1 MISNNFTKFI
11 FNKFVFFCRNLMI
24 FDNEKI
30 FYIFLKSL
38 RKSSLLN
45 KSTKLLFEF
54 KIYPKKPKKFF
65 PVHTQNDNIS
75 IIIQGPVFERDFI
88 QSTIDWYSD
97 CGIKNIIFS
106 TSEDIKSF
114 KRCTTL
120 VTKSPL
126 EVGLWNENNQLQTIK
141 KALEIINADSL
152 VIKTRSDQ
160 RIYNETALTNIEYLH
175 GSYVSSNTF
184 DNSRLGVIS
193 NNSTIIKINN
203 ISDHLYIG
211 NCALLKKMFDI
222 RFRKKI
228 NLFKD
233 LNLNPVKLNFIR
245 GKLKSS
251 FYTELEA
258 EQWFFNSF
266 RKNCFINNSE
276 EEPRINKKKYIE
288 KLSKYL
294 DILIENIYVIDPEDI
309 GLYWTKSAIDTLPS
323 FYHNSFQNKKS
334 IDCFRLTRF
343 NWLSLVNDISFKEKI
358 LDFAEGL
365 EANHFLF

>member
-1 MISNNFTKFI
+1 MILKKIIKFI
-11 FNKFVFFCRNLMI
+11 TNKLLFFFRDFMNI
-24 FDNEKI
+24 YNERTL
-30 FYIFLKSL
+30 YIFLKTFRNHSL
-38 RKSSLLN
+38 INNRS
-45 KSTKLLFEF
+45 KLLFEF
-54 KIYPKKPKKFF
+54 KIYPKNPKKLF
-65 PVHTQNDNIS
+65 PVHTQNDNMTV
-75 IIIQGPVFERDFI
+75 IIQGPVFDRDFI
-88 QSTIDWYSD
+88 QSTIDWYKD

-106 TSEDIKSF
+106 TSEDVKSF
-114 KRCTTL
+114 RGCITL

-126 EVGLWNENNQLQTIK
+126 EKGIWNENNHLQAIK
-141 KALEIINADSL
+141 SGLEIINDETL

-160 RIYNETALTNIEYLH
+160 RIFNETAFTAIKYFH
-175 GSYVSSNTF
+175 DSYISRNTF

-222 RFRKKI
+222 KFRNKI
-228 NLFKD
+228 NLLKD
-233 LNLNPVKLNFIR
+233 LNLNPDKLNLIR
-245 GKLKSS
+245 VKLKSS

-266 RKNCFINNSE
+266 RKNCFIKNSQE
-276 EEPRINKKKYIE
+276 EILISKKIYID

-309 GLYWTKSAIDTLPS
+309 GLYWAKSSIDTLPS

-334 IDCFRLTRF
+334 IDCFRLTRY
-343 NWLSLVNDISFKEKI
+343 NWLNLVNDISFKEKI
-358 LDFAEGL
+358 LDFAKHLDE
-365 EANHFLF
+365 NHFLF